1 MSGMTPS
8 AQAPEEGLEVPTTF
22 AFGSAAIAVG
32 VVGLDLDQVATTCT
46 LFFYIGGLGFAKKC
60 LHVRVVHAS
69 PLAVVIVR
77 VVHNI
82 SGRVCASTLPI
93 LSSWCDTVYV
103 SR

>member
-46 LFFYIGGLGFAKKC
+46 LFFYIGGLDLAVEVLRIGIVHPFPIAE
-60 LHVRVVHAS
+60 VIVIVVHS
-69 PLAVVIVR
+69 
-77 VVHNI
+77 N
-82 SGRVCASTLPI
+82 SGRACASALP
-93 LSSWCDTVYV
+93 SP
-103 SR
+103 